1 MELLPNI
8 KSPKDLKKIKIED
21 TPKVAAEIRGV
32 IVENISRSGGHL
44 ASSLGATDFIIALHY
59 AFNTPK
65 DKIVFDTGHQ
75 TYAHKILTGRLK
87 QFNTLRQKGGISGF
101 LKRDESKYDAFGAG
115 HASTAL
121 SAACGMAEARDR
133 IKGDYKV
140 VAVVSDGCM
149 TGGMSWEA
157 MQNVGHLKTN
167 ILIVLNDN
175 QMFISR
181 REGMLGNILAKII
194 APGTIQDTEKKLEV
208 FLSRFKSWG
217 QNAFKLAKR
226 TKALFFPGMIFEE
239 MGISYFGPID
249 GHNIKEMVEV
259 FNRLK
264 EVKGPVLLHL
274 VTKKGKG
281 YEPAEMEPTE
291 FHGAGAFDVET
302 GELDGNPGS
311 VPSFTKVF
319 SDAIVELADK
329 DKKIMAITAAM
340 PEGTG
345 LDGFRD
351 KYPNRYFDVG
361 IAEEHAITFAAGLAA
376 EGLKPI
382 VNIYSTFMQRAFD
395 QIMHDVCLQKLPVI
409 MVMDRGGIV
418 GDDGPTHHGVFD
430 MSFLRILPNLVFM
443 APSNENELR
452 NSLKTALTLN
462 KPVAIRYPRGKGIG
476 IKITDKF
483 KSYKLGAGEWLKKG
497 KDVNILAIGNRVY
510 PALEAAKELKE
521 KGIDAGVADMRFLKP
536 LDGDLIKEALSLSN
550 KIVTVEDNALMGGFG
565 SSILEWLNAN
575 NQKADVFN
583 MGIGDAFVEQGKPD
597 ELYED
602 LGISPDK
609 ITKRIS
615 DWIK

>member
-1 MELLPNI
+1 MELLPKI

-21 TPKVAAEIRGV
+21 VPKVAAEIRGV

-44 ASSLGATDFIIALHY
+44 ASSLGATDFIVALHY

-65 DKIVFDTGHQ
+65 DKLVFDTGHQ

-87 QFNTLRQKGGISGF
+87 KFNTLRQKGGISGF
-101 LKRDESKYDAFGAG
+101 LKRDESKYDCFGAG

-121 SAACGMAEARDR
+121 SAASGMAEARDR
-133 IKGDYKV
+133 LKGDYKV
-140 VAVVSDGCM
+140 VAIVSDGCM

-157 MQNVGHLKTN
+157 MQNIGHLKTN
-167 ILIVLNDN
+167 MLIVLNDN

-194 APGTIQDTEKKLEV
+194 APGTIQDTEEKLEV
-208 FLSRFKSWG
+208 FLNRFKSWG
-217 QNAFKLAKR
+217 QSAFKMVKR

-249 GHNIKEMVEV
+249 GHNIKEMVDV
-259 FNRLK
+259 FTRLK
-264 EVKGPVLLHL
+264 EVKGPILLHI

-302 GELDGNPGS
+302 GALNGKSGAI
-311 VPSFTKVF
+311 PSFTKVF
-319 SDAIVELADK
+319 SDAIIELADK

-351 KYPNRYFDVG
+351 KFPKRYFDVG

-452 NSLKTALTLN
+452 NALKTALTLN

-476 IKITDKF
+476 MKITDKF

-510 PALEAAKELKE
+510 PALEAAKLLKE
-521 KGIDAGVADMRFLKP
+521 KGIDAGVADMRFVKP
-536 LDGDLIKEALSLSN
+536 LDSDLIKEALALSS

-575 NQKADVFN
+575 ALKADVFN
-583 MGIGDAFVEQGKPD
+583 MGIGDAFVEQGKPE
-597 ELYED
+597 ELYND

-609 ITKRIS
+609 IAKRIN
-615 DWIK
+615 DWL

>member
-1 MELLPNI
+1 MELLPKI
-8 KSPKDLKKIKIED
+8 KSPKDLKKLKIEEL
-21 TPKVAAEIRGV
+21 PKVAAETRGV
-32 IVENISRSGGHL
+32 IVENISHSGGHL
-44 ASSLGATDFIIALHY
+44 ASSLGATDLIVAIHY

-87 QFNTLRQKGGISGF
+87 KFNTLRQKGGISGF
-101 LKRDESKYDAFGAG
+101 LKRDESKYDCFGAG

-133 IKGDYKV
+133 VKSDNKV

-157 MQNVGHLKTN
+157 MQNIGHIQSN
-167 ILIVLNDN
+167 MLIVLNDN

-194 APGTIQDTEKKLEV
+194 APGTIKDTEKKLED
-208 FLSRFKSWG
+208 FLSRFKSFG
-217 QNAFKLAKR
+217 KTAFKIAKR
-226 TKALFFPGMIFEE
+226 TKAMFFPGMIFEE

-264 EVKGPVLLHL
+264 EVKGPILLHI

-281 YEPAEMEPTE
+281 YEPAEMSPTE

-302 GELDGNPGS
+302 GAINGKGGA
-311 VPSFTKVF
+311 VPSFTKIF

-345 LDGFRD
+345 LDVFRD
-351 KYPNRYFDVG
+351 TYPGRYFDVG
-361 IAEEHAITFAAGLAA
+361 IAEGHAITFAAGLAA

-395 QIMHDVCLQKLPVI
+395 QVMHDVCLQKLPVI
-409 MVMDRGGIV
+409 MVMDRGGLV

-443 APSNENELR
+443 VPSNENELR
-452 NSLKTALTLN
+452 NALKTALTLN
-462 KPVAIRYPRGKGIG
+462 KPVAIRYPRGKGVGVEIN
-476 IKITDKF
+476 DKF
-483 KSYKLGAGEWLKKG
+483 KSYKLGTGAWLKKG

-510 PALEAAKELKE
+510 PALEAAKALKE
-521 KGIDAGVADMRFLKP
+521 KGLDVGVADMRFLKP
-536 LDGDLIKEALSLSN
+536 LDGDLIREALSLSN
-550 KIVTVEDNALMGGFG
+550 KIVTIEDNALMGGYG
-565 SSILEWLNAN
+565 SSILEWLNTN
-575 NQKADVFN
+575 SVKADVLN
-583 MGIGDAFVEQGKPD
+583 MGIGDAFVEQGKPE
-597 ELYED
+597 ELYND

-609 ITKRIS
+609 IAKRIQE
-615 DWIK
+615 WL

>member
-1 MELLPNI
+1 MELLPKI
-8 KSPKDLKKIKIED
+8 KSPKDLKKLKIEEL
-21 TPKVAAEIRGV
+21 PKVAAETRGI
-32 IVENISRSGGHL
+32 IVENISNSGGHL
-44 ASSLGATDFIIALHY
+44 ASSLGATDLIVALHY
-59 AFNTPK
+59 SFNTPK

-87 QFNTLRQKGGISGF
+87 KFNTLRQKGGISGF
-101 LKRDESKYDAFGAG
+101 LKRDESKYDCFGAG

-133 IKGDYKV
+133 VKGTNKV
-140 VAVVSDGCM
+140 VAIVSDGCM

-157 MQNVGHLKTN
+157 MQNIGHIQSN
-167 ILIVLNDN
+167 MLIVLNDN

-194 APGTIQDTEKKLEV
+194 APGTIKDTEKKLED
-208 FLSRFKSWG
+208 FLSRFKSFG
-217 QNAFKLAKR
+217 KTAFKIAKR
-226 TKALFFPGMIFEE
+226 TKAMFFPGMIFEE

-264 EVKGPVLLHL
+264 EVKGPILLHI

-281 YEPAEMEPTE
+281 YEPAEMSPTE

-302 GELDGNPGS
+302 GALNGKGGT

-345 LDGFRD
+345 LDVFRD
-351 KYPNRYFDVG
+351 KYPGRYFDVG

-452 NSLKTALTLN
+452 NALKTALTLN
-462 KPVAIRYPRGKGIG
+462 KPVAIRYPRGKGVGVEIN
-476 IKITDKF
+476 KF
-483 KSYKLGAGEWLKKG
+483 KSYKLGTGEWLKKG

-510 PALEAAKELKE
+510 PALEAAKALKE
-521 KGIDAGVADMRFLKP
+521 KGLDVGVADMRFLKP
-536 LDGDLIKEALSLSN
+536 LDSDLIREALSLSN
-550 KIVTVEDNALMGGFG
+550 KIVTIEDNALMGGYG

-575 NQKADVFN
+575 SVKADVLN
-583 MGIGDAFVEQGKPD
+583 MGIGDAFVEQGKPE
-597 ELYED
+597 ELYND

-609 ITKRIS
+609 IAKRIK
-615 DWIK
+615 DWI